1 MDVKFGG
8 ESIGDV
14 YFLLSLA
21 ENELFAKNGQWPSE

>member
-14 YFLLSLA
+14 YFVLGLA
-21 ENELFAKNGQWPSE
+21 ENELFAKKRTMAF